1 MCVLDMRC
9 ESAGQVA
16 DKRPW
21 KTDSSRSHRCA
32 RNFVRISLECEVYVD
47 ENSERQVVPPV
58 CVNRRN
64 RPGAARAPRSRRSST
79 HQPISEAATAFLN
92 GASREAARSMT
103 SRASRAGSVPFV

>member
-9 ESAGQVA
+9 ESAGRVA

-21 KTDSSRSHRCA
+21 KTDSSRSNRCA
-32 RNFVRISLECEVYVD
+32 RNFVRIILECEVYVD
-47 ENSERQVVPPV
+47 ENSERHLVPPV

-64 RPGAARAPRSRRSST
+64 RPGAARAINPST